1 MRIDTNWE
9 EAKERRQYTIL
20 VSLKRNRYKS
30 LIIRVRDRL
39 KLKRYKLILRD
50 YISKN
55 RKSKI
60 IYYTLYLLDSVSLYE
75 S

>member
-1 MRIDTNWE
+1 MRIDTNWK

-39 KLKRYKLILRD
+39 KLKRYKLTLRD

-60 IYYTLYLLDSVSLYE
+60 IYYTLYLLDNASLYE